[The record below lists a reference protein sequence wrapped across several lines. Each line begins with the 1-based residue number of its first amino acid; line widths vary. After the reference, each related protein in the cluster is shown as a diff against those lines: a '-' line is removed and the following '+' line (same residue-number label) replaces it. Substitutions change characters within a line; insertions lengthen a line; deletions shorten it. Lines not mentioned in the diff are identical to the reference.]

1 MIDRVGRKMPE
12 VKEQLIQMEV
22 DQIQKSE
29 AFQQKIEKA
38 VSGRVK

>member
-12 VKEQLIQMEV
+12 VKESLIQMEV